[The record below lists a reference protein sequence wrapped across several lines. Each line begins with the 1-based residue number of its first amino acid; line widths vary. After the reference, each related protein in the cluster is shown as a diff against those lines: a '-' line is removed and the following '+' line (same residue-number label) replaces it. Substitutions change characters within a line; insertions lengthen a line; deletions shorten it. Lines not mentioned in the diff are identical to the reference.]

1 MEARVTASSQAYRLK
16 ERMEQ
21 AEVRH
26 GQEIRADLP
35 GIRVRASAG
44 AWLGAREV
52 GKGEVFFC
60 NMGPIRLRSVTIA
73 GDGMSLPNAAR
84 VQGLNVAADGTLTI
98 KPGCRLRL
106 TNDDLKTLGE
116 LVEKAKP
123 REWKPSYVT
132 PTNPT
137 GCCDM
142 IGTTLTITRR
152 GSKWTSTW
160 FDDHLPL
167 PPDLD
172 AIVSTLWAPNPTT
185 IRGRYKAQCKP

>member
-1 MEARVTASSQAYRLK
+1 MFLPIVALLLAVAADEPAWRI
-16 ERMEQ
+16 
-21 AEVRH
+21 
-26 GQEIRADLP
+26 EITTNGGFTGR
-35 GIRVRASAG
+35 GSG
-44 AWLGAREV
+44 
-52 GKGEVFFC
+52 
-60 NMGPIRLRSVTIA
+60 S
-73 GDGMSLPNAAR
+73 
-84 VQGLNVAADGTLTI
+84 LNVAADGTLTI
-98 KPGCRLRL
+98 KPGCRLGL
-106 TNDDLKTLGE
+106 TAEDLKTLNE

-167 PPDLD
+167 PADLE
-172 AIVSTLWAPNPTT
+172 AILSALWMPGPTT